1 LCVQCRFL
9 KSALKFA
16 RSGHPCELL
25 HYIQIL
31 LSARDMELSQSEKM
45 HLSNLAMMSYAEQIL
60 RQSALEGSQLFLKY
74 LYIAFKLY
82 AKCK

>member
-1 LCVQCRFL
+1 VQCRFL

-60 RQSALEGSQLFLKY
+60 RQSALEGSQLFMKY
-74 LYIAFKLY
+74 LFVALKPMSNSI
-82 AKCK
+82 